1 MSEQSVEKV
10 VITGIG
16 PICTIA
22 TGRQDF
28 WAVLAEA
35 HDAAVPEAQS
45 ADSNWLRC
53 EDFRVEDYLE
63 SEKTYLDRCSEFTLA
78 ACYLAVRDAQLD
90 WPNLSHPRVGLCLGT
105 AFGCLDSMLNNTT
118 RVRTKGS
125 RLASPVVFMHSFAN
139 TPASLAAIEDHI
151 QGPVPTFCDGDISA
165 GAALH
170 YAWQALRYGQADV
183 ILAGG
188 VDVVSNALV
197 AALGNAPNIDR
208 ARAEGACLLVLER
221 QASAEQRAAPVL
233 LAEVVSC
240 AVTGGADTSTARQ
253 QAITQA
259 GQIAELDETPCIF
272 EPPAVYGHT
281 FGASLALDVAAAIG
295 TLEAGQVP
303 ADIIAVVRA
312 TADGR
317 AAAIILRNSE

>member
-1 MSEQSVEKV
+1 MSEQSAEKV

-16 PICTIA
+16 PLCAIA
-22 TGRQDF
+22 TGRPEL
-28 WAVLAEA
+28 WARLAET
-35 HDAAVPEAQS
+35 DYRNTQTAQS
-45 ADSNWLRC
+45 GDSTWLRC

-90 WPNLSHPRVGLCLGT
+90 WPNLNHPRVGLCLGT

-139 TPASLAAIEDHI
+139 TPASLAAIEYHI
-151 QGPVPTFCDGDISA
+151 QGSVPTFCDGDISA

-197 AALGNAPNIDR
+197 AALGNGPNIDR
-208 ARAEGACLLVLER
+208 ALAEGACLLVLER

-233 LAEVVSC
+233 AEVVSC
-240 AVTGGADTSTARQ
+240 AVAGGADTGAARQ

-295 TLEAGQVP
+295 TWEAGQAP
-303 ADIIAVVRA
+303 ADILAAARA

>member
-53 EDFRVEDYLE
+53 EDFRVKDYLE

-90 WPNLSHPRVGLCLGT
+90 WPNLNHPRVGLCLGT

-139 TPASLAAIEDHI
+139 TPASLAAIEYHI

-197 AALGNAPNIDR
+197 AALGNGPNIDR
-208 ARAEGACLLVLER
+208 ARAEGACLLVLEQQGVAQER
-221 QASAEQRAAPVL
+221 KAKV

-240 AVTGGADTSTARQ
+240 ALAGGSDVADSRQ
-253 QAITQA
+253 RATIQA
-259 GQIAELDETPCIF
+259 GQVAELDEIPPIF
-272 EPPAVYGHT
+272 DPLVAYGHT

-295 TLEAGQVP
+295 AWQTGQAP
-303 ADIIAVVRA
+303 TDTVVVARA

-317 AAAIILRNSE
+317 AAVIVLRNID